1 MTKIHAA
8 ILHKL
13 TKEPFGAS
21 SVQTRD
27 AELKLTPPVVKLVN
41 QITELYGSRT
51 NKSYGRF
58 DEDALNYPTSTVLSE
73 IFKDGKTPFIAGT
86 KKLMAVLNS
95 KATQAPA
102 SKGGYVLMVHGQ
114 SDNGGNWFLVAI
126 ISNVASSA
134 VKEDTLE
141 IEETVHVDLDNVRVA
156 GRVNLDMWLD
166 GGLEHRYLGFLK
178 TRGDVADYFM
188 YFLGCKIVAKD
199 SEDTKRLVEALQDF
213 ARSEKLDQA
222 QEDDFL
228 RRAHSYCM
236 ERKKAKEAVH
246 LEALTNAA
254 WPDEPQKLQQALA
267 NAAVEINDGFV
278 PDARS
283 LKRLLRFHG
292 KTAYWTVDL
301 DRRALVKNEARY
313 MKKTGELLLR
323 NLPEGLK
330 AELDAEYPDD

>member
-8 ILHKL
+8 VLHKL
-13 TKEPFGAS
+13 TKEPFGES
-21 SVQTRD
+21 VVQTRD
-27 AELKLTPPVVKLVN
+27 AELKLTPAVVTLVN
-41 QITELYGSRT
+41 QITHLYGSRT

-58 DEDALNYPTSTVLSE
+58 DEDELNYPTSAVLRDV
-73 IFKDGKTPFIAGT
+73 FKDGKTPFIAGT
-86 KKLMAVLNS
+86 KKLMAVLDS

-114 SDNGGNWFLVAI
+114 SDGGGNWFLVAI
-126 ISNVASSA
+126 INNVASSA

-141 IEETVHVDLDNVRVA
+141 IEEAVHVDLDNVRVA
-156 GRVNLDMWLD
+156 GRVNLDMWLE

-178 TRGDVADYFM
+178 TRGEVADYFM
-188 YFLGCKIVAKD
+188 FFLGCKVVAKD
-199 SEDTKRLVEALQDF
+199 SEDTKRLVEALQEF

-236 ERKKAKEAVH
+236 DRKKAKEPVH
-246 LEALTNAA
+246 LDALTNAA

-267 NAAVEINDGFV
+267 SAAVEINDGFI
-278 PDARS
+278 PDGRS
-283 LKRLLRFHG
+283 LKSLLRFHG
-292 KTAYWTVDL
+292 KTEYWVVDF
-301 DRRALVKNEARY
+301 DRRALIRDQARY
-313 MKKTGELLLR
+313 IKKTGELLLR
-323 NLPEGLK
+323 NLPAGLR